1 MLSIVL
7 SLAGGIAAALGLNYG
22 WPGHPVWCTL
32 LFLVVG
38 LGILTCINLLLK
50 KKLEAVFNDVQEHI
64 LKTQAIL
71 RRKIASV
78 GPHAGPKFQQQ
89 LEEEQTAAVREAIGM
104 LDRLKPFQK
113 WNFMVGKQADTL
125 RAQFYFQIKDFENA
139 DKYLAKALLLD
150 PMLVAMQM
158 AHYYKL
164 GGKDA
169 EITKCFNKGAA
180 RFKDDKAVIVYATY
194 SWILVQQNKIDEAIQ
209 VLVQAKTRAEHEVL
223 KQNWD
228 HLVNGQL
235 KRFSNA
241 GLGDTW
247 YALYL
252 EQPKMVQMQ
261 ERPPRGGRGGF
272 GRF

>member
-7 SLAGGIAAALGLNYG
+7 SLAGGIAASVGLSYG

-32 LFLVVG
+32 LFLVVA

-50 KKLEAVFNDVQEHI
+50 KKLEAVFNDVQQHI
-64 LKTQAIL
+64 LNTQAVL
-71 RRKIASV
+71 RRKIATV
-78 GPHAGPKFQQQ
+78 GTHAGPKFQQQ
-89 LEEEQTAAVREAIGM
+89 LEAEQTAAIREAIGM
-104 LDRLKPFQK
+104 LDRLHPYQK

-139 DKYLAKALLLD
+139 DKYLEKALLLD
-150 PMLVAMQM
+150 PMLIAMKL
-158 AHYYKL
+158 ARYYKTNA
-164 GGKDA
+164 KD
-169 EITKCFNKGAA
+169 EELEKCFQKGAA
-180 RFKDDKAVIVYATY
+180 RFKDEKGVIIYATY
-194 SWILVQQNKIDEAIQ
+194 SWILVQKNKIDEAIQ
-209 VLVQAKTRAEHEVL
+209 VLLQAKTRAENDIL

-241 GLGDTW
+241 GLGDAW

-252 EQPKMVQMQ
+252 EQPRMVRMQ
-261 ERPPRGGRGGF
+261 ERPQRHGGF